1 MNALA
6 AQMINFVGK
15 MPTEWQQTWD
25 EIKLASNF
33 APVKSMSLL
42 KAKSVYRKDYRCG
55 PTKIFSRADIRA
67 GADRLSKLEQTF
79 DEKVS
84 KEGLKLLFP
93 VIQGLM
99 RLIPSRRISASEALD
114 LVRVSRQML
123 ADENT

>member
-42 KAKSVYRKDYRCG
+42 KAKSAYRKDDRYG
-55 PTKIFSRADIRA
+55 PIF
-67 GADRLSKLEQTF
+67 F
-79 DEKVS
+79 
-84 KEGLKLLFP
+84 
-93 VIQGLM
+93 
-99 RLIPSRRISASEALD
+99 
-114 LVRVSRQML
+114 
-123 ADENT
+123 